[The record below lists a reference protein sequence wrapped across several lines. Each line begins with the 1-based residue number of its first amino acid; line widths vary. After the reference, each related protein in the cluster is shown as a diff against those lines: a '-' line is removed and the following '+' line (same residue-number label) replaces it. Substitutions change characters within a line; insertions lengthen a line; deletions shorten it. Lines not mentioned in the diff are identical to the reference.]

1 MINKNHFSSGE
12 KLLSILINDIT
23 PVNLGIEIK
32 PDGHFRFKIYG
43 NFHEGVIRFLNHESN
58 PLEGKTRQLANMD
71 EILNFLNFDSQLIK
85 EKLDLD
91 NQLICFNS
99 IGFSHK
105 MPLIFKIYLSY
116 KITHLNFP
124 SLMNSNSKRFK
135 WQIELIRSFSKDLLI
150 GIEFVKIKGKT
161 MSITDI
167 EMYGFP
173 RTKNIKSDLNL
184 IHRLMNKY
192 KFSKYYQDI
201 VDYYFLLNEK
211 QNNFPLFVVGL
222 NKDNI
227 DFGFNSDRRIKG
239 IFI

>member
-1 MINKNHFSSGE
+1 
-12 KLLSILINDIT
+12 
-23 PVNLGIEIK
+23 
-32 PDGHFRFKIYG
+32 
-43 NFHEGVIRFLNHESN
+43 
-58 PLEGKTRQLANMD
+58 
-71 EILNFLNFDSQLIK
+71 
-85 EKLDLD
+85 
-91 NQLICFNS
+91 
-99 IGFSHK
+99 
-105 MPLIFKIYLSY
+105 
-116 KITHLNFP
+116 
-124 SLMNSNSKRFK
+124 
-135 WQIELIRSFSKDLLI
+135 
-150 GIEFVKIKGKT
+150 